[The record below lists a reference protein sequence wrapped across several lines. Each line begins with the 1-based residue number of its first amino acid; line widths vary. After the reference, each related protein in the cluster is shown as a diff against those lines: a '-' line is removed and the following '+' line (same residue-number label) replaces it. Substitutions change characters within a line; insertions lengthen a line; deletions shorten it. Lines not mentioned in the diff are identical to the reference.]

1 MEQLPLPG
9 TMSSAKPSRRHSIA
23 VALRQNIVE
32 CRAVSDC
39 CVQAA
44 VSVGAEQQR
53 AGGEGRGGEAG
64 QHPGQPRAAQQ
75 EPQVRTFLQATEINS
90 VQVQKSE
97 PGLI

>member
-1 MEQLPLPG
+1 M
-9 TMSSAKPSRRHSIA
+9 
-23 VALRQNIVE
+23 
-32 CRAVSDC
+32 
-39 CVQAA
+39 QAA

-53 AGGEGRGGEAG
+53 AGGEGRGARGGEAG

-75 EPQVRTFLQATEINS
+75 EPQVRTPNTQLSSSSQATEINS